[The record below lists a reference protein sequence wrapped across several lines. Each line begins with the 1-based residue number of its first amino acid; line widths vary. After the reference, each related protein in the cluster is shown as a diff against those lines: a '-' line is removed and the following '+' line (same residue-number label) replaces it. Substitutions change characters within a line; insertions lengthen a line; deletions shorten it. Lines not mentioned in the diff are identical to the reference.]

1 MLLRNRNREDLQH
14 GLKKLPTSCGLC
26 LSPELL
32 RSNNRE
38 PVTFSPAIPYSYQ
51 ASRIGTGHLIDPYI
65 KEIPVMKSTKRSNI
79 YLPMAAM
86 ILTAA
91 LAMTAVAQNQVP
103 FKGAMQGN
111 DTDTAFTNTT
121 VTVLTVGT
129 GVGTHVGQFSF
140 TQQITVNFADGTDTG
155 SAHWIAA
162 NGDSFDTTI
171 AGSGEPTDTPG
182 VIRITE
188 IHTITG
194 GTGRFAGA
202 QGSFTMERMASGITF
217 LTSGSF
223 HGTVTSPGAAH

>member
-1 MLLRNRNREDLQH
+1 
-14 GLKKLPTSCGLC
+14 
-26 LSPELL
+26 
-32 RSNNRE
+32 
-38 PVTFSPAIPYSYQ
+38 
-51 ASRIGTGHLIDPYI
+51 
-65 KEIPVMKSTKRSNI
+65 MKITKRSNI
-79 YLPMAAM
+79 YWPMAAM

-91 LAMTAVAQNQVP
+91 LAMTAVAQNQAP
-103 FKGAMQGN
+103 LKGAMQGN

-121 VTVLTVGT
+121 VTVLTVGM

-140 TQQITVNFADGTDTG
+140 TQQVTVNFADGTDTG

-171 AGSGEPTDTPG
+171 VGSGELTDTPG

-188 IHTITG
+188 IHIITG